1 MMHMKVRKIING
13 LFALSVSLLL
23 ASCGTTVKQAAA
35 PQPEL
40 AAVQLAPVVRSADTP
55 SEGVY
60 YCIFVRSFADS
71 NGDGIGDFN
80 GIAKKLDYL
89 NDGNDLTTGDLGVTG
104 IWLLPIYPSQTYHG
118 YDVDDY
124 YSTNPDYGT
133 MDDFQN
139 LVNECRKR
147 GISVILDMTCNHS
160 SVYNQWFIDSRN
172 PDDPHRTWYR
182 WISADDP
189 RYSINQQIWGHKVW
203 NLYKGYYYAGLFGS
217 SMPDYNLDDP
227 ALRQEFKNVM
237 KFWLDK
243 GVAGFRYD
251 AASHVYN
258 SAKTPAGTNSVEK
271 GVAWWKEITSY
282 DRSVR
287 ADAFTVGEVW
297 EPTSTR
303 AQYIAGLG
311 SGFHFDMG
319 TKIVDEIRSGNAGN
333 NSFANGLQ
341 GEYERYAES
350 NPDYIDAPFLSN
362 HDQNRIAGLLRGQ
375 VPQLKLAAAMYVFT
389 EGVPFIYYGEEI
401 GMMGAKP
408 DEQLR
413 TPMMWNKP
421 GRDKLQTT
429 WESSRYNKN
438 TLTVAEQAK
447 NPDSL
452 LRFYKRIIRI
462 KTAHPA
468 LYEGRFKAVNTGN
481 EFVSSWVMECD
492 TEKAFVLHN
501 LSSNT
506 VTVNLPAGYNLPI
519 VFTTY
524 PGTAI
529 TSGGQLTI
537 PPFCSAVLAGRK

>member
-1 MMHMKVRKIING
+1 MMGSKIQKVISGSILSAVL
-13 LFALSVSLLL
+13 LFA
-23 ASCGTTVKQAAA
+23 SCSTTGKQVKE
-35 PQPEL
+35 PQPGL
-40 AAVQLAPVVRSADTP
+40 AVNQLAPVVRSADTP

-80 GIAKKLDYL
+80 GITKKLDYL
-89 NDGNDLTTGDLGVTG
+89 NDGNDLTTSDLGVTG
-104 IWLLPIYPSQTYHG
+104 IWLLPIYPSQSYHG

-133 MDDFQN
+133 MEDFQN
-139 LVNECRKR
+139 LVNECKKR

-160 SVYNQWFIDSRN
+160 SIYNQWFIDSRN

-189 RYSINQQIWGHKVW
+189 QYSINQQIWGHRVW
-203 NLYKGYYYAGLFGS
+203 NQYKGYYYAGIFAS
-217 SMPDYNLDDP
+217 NMPDFNLDDP

-251 AASHVYN
+251 AAGHVYN

-271 GVAWWKEITSY
+271 GVAWWKEITAY

-287 ADAFTVGEVW
+287 PDAYTVGEVW

-303 AQYIAGLG
+303 AQYMAGLG
-311 SGFHFDMG
+311 SDFHFDLG
-319 TKIVDEIRSGNAGN
+319 TKIVDEVRSGNAGN

-341 GEYERYAES
+341 GEYERYSES

-362 HDQNRIAGLLRGQ
+362 HDQNRVAGLLRGQ
-375 VPQLKLAAAMYVFT
+375 VPQLKLAAAMYIFA

-401 GMMGAKP
+401 GMMGGKP

-421 GRDKLQTT
+421 GKDKLQAT
-429 WESSRYNKN
+429 WETSRYNKK
-438 TLTVAEQAK
+438 TLTVAEQTK
-447 NPDSL
+447 DSGSL
-452 LRFYKRIIRI
+452 LQFYKRIIRI

-468 LYEGRFKAVNTGN
+468 LYKGRFKAVNTGS
-481 EFVSSWVMECD
+481 EFISSWAMECD
-492 TEKAFVLHN
+492 TEKALVLHN
-501 LSSNT
+501 LSPDS
-506 VTVNLPAGYNLPI
+506 VTVQTPAGYNNLPM

-524 PGTAI
+524 
-529 TSGGQLTI
+529 SGSAVNSDGQISI
-537 PPFCSAVLAGRK
+537 PPFCSVVLAGSK

>member
-1 MMHMKVRKIING
+1 MKIQKIINS
-13 LFALSVSLLL
+13 LAALSTALLL
-23 ASCGTTVKQAAA
+23 ASCSTTGKQSAE
-35 PQPEL
+35 PQPGL
-40 AAVQLAPVVRSADTP
+40 AVARLAPVVRCADTP

-80 GIAKKLDYL
+80 GITKKLDYL
-89 NDGNDLTTGDLGVTG
+89 NDGNDLTTNDLGVTG

-133 MDDFQN
+133 IGDFQN
-139 LVNECRKR
+139 LITECRKR
-147 GISVILDMTCNHS
+147 GIAVILDMTCNHS
-160 SVYNQWFIDSRN
+160 SIYNQWFIDSRN
-172 PDDPHRTWYR
+172 PEDSHRTWYR
-182 WISADDP
+182 WITADDS
-189 RYSINQQIWGHKVW
+189 RYSINQQIWGHRVW
-203 NLYKGYYYAGLFGS
+203 NEYKGYYYAGLFSS
-217 SMPDYNLDDP
+217 SMPDFNLDDP

-282 DRSVR
+282 DKSVR
-287 ADAFTVGEVW
+287 PDAFTVGEVW

-303 AQYIAGLG
+303 AQYMEGLG
-311 SGFHFDMG
+311 SDFHFDMG

-341 GEYERYAES
+341 GEYERYALS
-350 NPDYIDAPFLSN
+350 NPDYIDSPFLTN

-375 VPQLKLAAAMYVFT
+375 VPQLKLAAAMYIFA

-421 GRDKLQTT
+421 GKDKLQTT

-438 TLTVAEQAK
+438 TLTVAEQVK

-452 LRFYKRIIRI
+452 LQFYKRIIRI

-468 LYEGRFKAVNTGN
+468 LYKGRFKAVNTGN
-481 EFVSSWVMECD
+481 EFISSWAMESG

-501 LSSNT
+501 LSASA
-506 VTVNLPAGYNLPI
+506 VTVDIPAEYDLPV

-524 PGTAI
+524 SGTEVS
-529 TSGGQLTI
+529 SGGRLTI
-537 PPFCSAVLAGRK
+537 PPLCSVVLAGSK

>member
-1 MMHMKVRKIING
+1 MMRSKMQKILSG
-13 LFALSVSLLL
+13 CLFAALLLL
-23 ASCGTTVKQAAA
+23 ASCSTTGKQAGE
-35 PQPEL
+35 PQPQL
-40 AAVQLAPVVRSADTP
+40 AVNQLAPVVRSADTP

-80 GIAKKLDYL
+80 GITKKLDYL
-89 NDGNDLTTGDLGVTG
+89 NDGDDLTTGDLGVTG

-124 YSTNPDYGT
+124 YATNPDYGT
-133 MDDFQN
+133 MEDFQN

-160 SVYNQWFIDSRN
+160 SIYNQWFIDSRN

-217 SMPDYNLDDP
+217 NMPDYNLDDP

-287 ADAFTVGEVW
+287 PDAFTVGEVW

-303 AQYIAGLG
+303 AQYLAGLG
-311 SGFHFDMG
+311 SDFHFDLG
-319 TKIVDEIRSGNAGN
+319 TKIVDEIRSENAGN

-350 NPDYIDAPFLSN
+350 NPGYIDAPFLSN

-375 VPQLKLAAAMYVFT
+375 VPQLKLAAAMYIFA

-421 GRDKLQTT
+421 GKDKLQTT

-438 TLTVAEQAK
+438 TLTVAEQVK

-452 LRFYKRIIRI
+452 LQFYKRIIRI

-481 EFVSSWVMECD
+481 EFVSSWAMECD

-501 LSSNT
+501 LSSNS
-506 VTVNLPAGYNLPI
+506 VTVDLPAGYNLPI

-524 PGTAI
+524 SGAAI

-537 PPFCSAVLAGRK
+537 PPFCSVVLAGRK